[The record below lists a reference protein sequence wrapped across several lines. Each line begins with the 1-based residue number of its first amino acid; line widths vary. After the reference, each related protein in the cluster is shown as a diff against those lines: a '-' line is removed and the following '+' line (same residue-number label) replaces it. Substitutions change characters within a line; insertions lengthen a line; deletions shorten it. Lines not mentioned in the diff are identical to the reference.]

1 MGTTRPSGTHRPLVS
16 VPADEVDTWLI
27 EQYQLSV
34 TQRWQVRDAVRYGRE
49 VPDPAL
55 RRAAYDLAGCTLR
68 GEFRLGR
75 GLRAAGVILVAEGAA
90 VIVLGIIV
98 AVVADGLAALVA
110 VIPLLL
116 GAVWLARG
124 IAALRLAQQG
134 PARARQL
141 NA

>member
-75 GLRAAGVILVAEGAA
+75 GLRAAEGAA